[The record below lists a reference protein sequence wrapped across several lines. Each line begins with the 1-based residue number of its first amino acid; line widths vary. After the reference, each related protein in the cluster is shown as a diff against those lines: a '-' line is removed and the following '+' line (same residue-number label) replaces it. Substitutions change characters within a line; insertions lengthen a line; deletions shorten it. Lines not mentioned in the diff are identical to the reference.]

1 MKKILLCMLIACFI
15 LSCSKNNNN
24 NPPSAHKVE
33 YRVLNANKTITQLE
47 YNDST
52 GNSVHGDLSAQT
64 NALWSKTI
72 GAPAH
77 FHAELKV
84 DFNNTTNATVNYT
97 LIILFDG
104 VVKDSQAGQVPA
116 QGITEGS
123 AEYESE

>member
-1 MKKILLCMLIACFI
+1 ILLCMSIACFV
-15 LSCSKNNNN
+15 LSCSKNNDN
-24 NPPSAHKVE
+24 NPPATHSVE

-52 GNSVHGDLSAQT
+52 GNSVHGDLSTQT

-72 GAPAH
+72 GAPSH

-97 LIILFDG
+97 LVILFDG
-104 VVKDSQAGQVPA
+104 VVKDSQTGQVPA
-116 QGITEGS
+116 QGMSQG
-123 AEYESE
+123 AVDFESE